1 VSDPDGSRPPFADS
15 SLRAFV
21 GELAA
26 KRPVP
31 GGGAAAGSALAH
43 AAALGS
49 MVIAYSRGKKTF
61 APHEALLEEIEA
73 DLLEIRREALLL
85 ADEDAEAFE
94 RLSDLWPLAEDDPR
108 RQKHWAEAVR
118 GAVRPPGR
126 IITLAVKTIEHLTR
140 LVGRSSRL
148 LRSDLAIAARFA
160 ALAAEAA
167 AWNVDVN
174 LDALRELPE
183 GQTEAESLATT
194 TTGRIAD
201 TRRFADEIDAAC
213 RGGGRDPITPA

>member
-1 VSDPDGSRPPFADS
+1 MSDPDGSRASFADS

-21 GELAA
+21 DDLAA

-43 AAALGS
+43 SAALGS

-61 APHEALLEEIEA
+61 APHEPLLAEIEA
-73 DLLEIRREALLL
+73 SLLEIRGEALRL

-94 RLSDLWPLAEDDPR
+94 RLSALWPLAEDDPR
-108 RQKHWAEAVR
+108 REQHWADAVR

-126 IITLAVKTIEHLTR
+126 IITLAVETIEHLTR

-183 GQTEAESLATT
+183 GASEAETLATT
-194 TTGRIAD
+194 TTDRMAD
-201 TRRFADEIDAAC
+201 TRRLADGIGAAC